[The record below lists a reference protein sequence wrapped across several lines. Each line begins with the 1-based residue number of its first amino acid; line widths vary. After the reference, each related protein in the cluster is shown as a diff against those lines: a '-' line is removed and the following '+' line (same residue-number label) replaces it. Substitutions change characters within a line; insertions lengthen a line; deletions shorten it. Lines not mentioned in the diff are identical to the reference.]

1 MDADTRPRKR
11 GPYQRS
17 RERRERIAVAVL
29 ELVDELGH
37 EGVTTSLV
45 ATRSGSSE
53 PTVLYHFPTK
63 EHLLV
68 AALDRS
74 DDLELGL
81 ATAEDGELTL
91 DLDALR
97 TVANATLSAHLR
109 RLRLFVMLRGQAA
122 TPNHPAAE
130 YFARRTERAL
140 TVWTEM
146 ISKRQRDGLAHPG
159 LEPGDAARQILALW
173 DGLVLAHLSA
183 PGFDCGRALVD
194 GVRRLTGQ
202 NWIEGLAALNRPGHG
217 L

>member
-1 MDADTRPRKR
+1 MEAAARSRKR

-17 RERRERIAVAVL
+17 HERRERIALAVL
-29 ELVDELGH
+29 RLIDERGH

-45 ATRSGSSE
+45 AALSDSSE

-63 EHLLV
+63 DHLLV

-74 DDLELGL
+74 DDLELDL
-81 ATAEDGELTL
+81 ATVGGEELTL
-91 DLDALR
+91 NLDALR
-97 TVANATLSAHLR
+97 TVADAAVSAHER

-122 TPNHPAAE
+122 TPDHPAAE
-130 YFARRTERAL
+130 YFARRTGRAMD
-140 TVWTEM
+140 VWTGM

-159 LEPGDAARQILALW
+159 LDARETARQVLALW
-173 DGLVLAHLSA
+173 DGLVLARLGD
-183 PGFDCGRALVD
+183 PNFDCGRALVD

-202 NWIEGLAALNRPGHG
+202 NWVEGLAVLNQPGNG

>member
-1 MDADTRPRKR
+1 MEAAARPRKR

-17 RERRERIAVAVL
+17 HERRERIALAVL
-29 ELVDELGH
+29 HLVDELGH

-45 ATRSGSSE
+45 AARSGSSE

-63 EHLLV
+63 DHLLV

-74 DDLELGL
+74 DDLELDL
-81 ATAEDGELTL
+81 ATAGDGEPAL

-97 TVANATLSAHLR
+97 AVADSAVSARER

-122 TPNHPAAE
+122 TPDHPAAG
-130 YFARRTERAL
+130 YFARRTERAMD
-140 TVWTEM
+140 VWTAM
-146 ISKRQRDGLAHPG
+146 ISQRQRAGLAHPG
-159 LEPGDAARQILALW
+159 LDPRETARQVLALW
-173 DGLVLAHLSA
+173 DGLVLAHFSD
-183 PGFDCGRALVD
+183 PDFDCGRALVD

-202 NWIEGLAALNRPGHG
+202 NWVEALAGLNRPDTG

>member
-1 MDADTRPRKR
+1 MDADTRSRKR

-17 RERRERIAVAVL
+17 RERRERITLAVL

-45 ATRSGSSE
+45 AARSDSSE

-68 AALDRS
+68 AALDHS
-74 DDLELGL
+74 DDLELDL
-81 ATAEDGELTL
+81 ATAGDGELTL

-97 TVANATLSAHLR
+97 AVADAAVSAHER

-130 YFARRTERAL
+130 YFARRTERAMG
-140 TVWTEM
+140 VWTEM
-146 ISKRQRDGLAHPG
+146 ISRRQRDGLAHPG
-159 LEPGDAARQILALW
+159 LEPRETARQVLALW
-173 DGLVLAHLSA
+173 DGLVLARFSD
-183 PGFDCGRALVD
+183 PDFDCGRALVD

-202 NWIEGLAALNRPGHG
+202 NWIEGLAVLSRPGNG